1 MRRLCQRP
9 GCTGAAAAVLVID
22 VGRRLAVI
30 ADAGDRRRGV
40 ELCDRHADR
49 ITVPVGWTRSD
60 RRALFLSR
68 PGPEISQPEL
78 LRPLL
83 ETPPVPA
90 VPAPPVAPPAATP
103 PRARAAESIAE
114 PAEPAGTLRH
124 EVDERTPLLARAFRI
139 LAPGTVTETS
149 GAGGFAL
156 LEGAHHEVD
165 GRPEGLGE
173 RVEDER
179 SEPGDDH
186 PDHEQGHHGDL
197 GGGEHEP
204 DRQGDQQQ
212 PEDRD
217 GVHAHGTDELPGA
230 TLEQEAAPGASVHQL
245 YPPAEEVPAP
255 ADGAAEPG
263 GPPEERSRGRRRGRH
278 GGEGTDPGGQVIGLF

>member
-1 MRRLCQRP
+1 M
-9 GCTGAAAAVLVID
+9 LVID

-68 PGPEISQPEL
+68 PGPEIVQPEL

-83 ETPPVPA
+83 DTPPVPA
-90 VPAPPVAPPAATP
+90 VPAPPAPDPVA
-103 PRARAAESIAE
+103 ARAESV
-114 PAEPAGTLRH
+114 PPTSH
-124 EVDERTPLLARAFRI
+124 EVDETTPLLARAFRI
-139 LAPGTVTETS
+139 LAPGTVTDTS

-156 LEGAHHEVD
+156 LEGAHHQVHSGPD
-165 GRPEGLGE
+165 GLGE
-173 RVEDER
+173 RVEDQR

-186 PDHEQGHHGDL
+186 AHHEQGHHGHV

-204 DRQGDQQQ
+204 DHEGDEQKT
-212 PEDRD
+212 EDGD
-217 GVHAHGTDELPGA
+217 GVHAHGADELPGPA
-230 TLEQEAAPGASVHQL
+230 LELEGAAGASVHQL
-245 YPPAEEVPAP
+245 YPPAEEASAP
-255 ADGAAEPG
+255 ADGATEPG
-263 GPPEERSRGRRRGRH
+263 GSPEQRSRGRRRGGH

>member
-1 MRRLCQRP
+1 
-9 GCTGAAAAVLVID
+9 VLVID

-83 ETPPVPA
+83 DTPPVPA
-90 VPAPPVAPPAATP
+90 VPAPPAAVQ
-103 PRARAAESIAE
+103 AVVQAE
-114 PAEPAGTLRH
+114 PAPSVRH

-139 LAPGTVTETS
+139 LAPGTVSDTS

-156 LEGAHHEVD
+156 LEGAHHQVD
-165 GRPEGLGE
+165 GGPEGLGE
-173 RVEDER
+173 RVEDHR
-179 SEPGDDH
+179 PEPGDDH
-186 PDHEQGHHGDL
+186 AHHEQGHHGDL
-197 GGGEHEP
+197 GSGEHEP
-204 DRQGDQQQ
+204 HGEGDQQK
-212 PEDRD
+212 PEDGD
-217 GVHAHGTDELPGA
+217 GVHAHGPDELPGPS
-230 TLEQEAAPGASVHQL
+230 LELEAAAGASVHQL
-245 YPPAEEVPAP
+245 YPPAEEAAAP

-263 GPPEERSRGRRRGRH
+263 GTPEQRSRGRRRGRH

>member
-1 MRRLCQRP
+1 
-9 GCTGAAAAVLVID
+9 VLVID

-83 ETPPVPA
+83 DTPPVPA
-90 VPAPPVAPPAATP
+90 VPAPPAAVPAPRPAPTAAP
-103 PRARAAESIAE
+103 EPVVARAE
-114 PAEPAGTLRH
+114 PVPTVNH

-139 LAPGTVTETS
+139 LAPGTVSDTS

-156 LEGAHHEVD
+156 LEGAHHQVD
-165 GRPEGLGE
+165 GGPEGLGE
-173 RVEDER
+173 RVEDHRPESR
-179 SEPGDDH
+179 DDDAH
-186 PDHEQGHHGDL
+186 HEQGYHGDV

-204 DRQGDQQQ
+204 DREGDQQQ
-212 PEDRD
+212 PEDGD
-217 GVHAHGTDELPGA
+217 GVHAHGADELAGA
-230 TLEQEAAPGASVHQL
+230 ALELEGAPGASVHQL
-245 YPPAEEVPAP
+245 YPAAEEASAP
-255 ADGAAEPG
+255 ADGTAEPG
-263 GPPEERSRGRRRGRH
+263 GPPEQRSRGRRRGRH
-278 GGEGTDPGGQVIGLF
+278 GGEGIDPGGQVIGLF